1 MTAPAFNAHADRSL
15 LQRFR
20 DSNHSTISS
29 MMSGQSLDIIPKHN
43 GNPVCLTW
51 ALKGECSHGCRRANQ
66 HVRYNRST
74 VQAIHALMDTCGVAA
89 VQP

>member
-1 MTAPAFNAHADRSL
+1 MTAPAFNAHADRTL

-20 DSNHSTISS
+20 DSSHSTISL

-51 ALKGECSHGCRRANQ
+51 ALKGKCSHGCRRANQ
-66 HVRYNRST
+66 HVRCNRST
-74 VQAIHALMDTCGVAA
+74 IQAIHALMDTCGVAA

>member
-1 MTAPAFNAHADRSL
+1 
-15 LQRFR
+15 
-20 DSNHSTISS
+20 
-29 MMSGQSLDIIPKHN
+29 MMFGQSLDIIPKHN

-51 ALKGECSHGCRRANQ
+51 ALKGECSHGCRRTNQ
-66 HVRYNRST
+66 HVRCNRST

>member
-1 MTAPAFNAHADRSL
+1 MTAPAFNTHADRSL

-29 MMSGQSLDIIPKHN
+29 MMSGQSLDIIPKLN

-66 HVRYNRST
+66 HVRCNCST
-74 VQAIHALMDTCGVAA
+74 NQAIHALMDTCSVAA

>member
-1 MTAPAFNAHADRSL
+1 MPTAAL
-15 LQRFR
+15 LQRFW
-20 DSNHSTISS
+20 DSSHSTISS

-51 ALKGECSHGCRRANQ
+51 ALKGKCSHGCCRANQ

-74 VQAIHALMDTCGVAA
+74 IQTIHTLIDTCCAAA

>member
-1 MTAPAFNAHADRSL
+1 MTAPAFNTHADRSL

-29 MMSGQSLDIIPKHN
+29 MMSGQSLDIVPKLN

-51 ALKGECSHGCRRANQ
+51 ALKGECSHGCN
-66 HVRYNRST
+66 NENNNNE
-74 VQAIHALMDTCGVAA
+74 ININ
-89 VQP
+89 

>member
-15 LQRFR
+15 LQRLR

-29 MMSGQSLDIIPKHN
+29 MMSGQSSDIVPKLN

-74 VQAIHALMDTCGVAA
+74 NQAVHALMDTCGVAA